1 MRKLLTMLSAIA
13 VVFAL
18 TVPALAQE
26 TTPTT
31 KEEPAKVEKKVEK
44 KKEEAKKEGT
54 KKQEAKEGE
63 KAAEQKKEEPPK
75 Q

>member
-1 MRKLLTMLSAIA
+1 MKKLLTLLSVIA

-18 TVPALAQE
+18 TVPAFAQE

-31 KEEPAKVEKKVEK
+31 KEEPAKVEKKDEK
-44 KKEEAKKEGT
+44 KKEET
-54 KKQEAKEGE
+54 KKQGTKEEE
-63 KAAEQKKEEPPK
+63 KKTEQKKEEPPK